1 MINQKQT
8 LVKNAATN
16 WLAIGLN
23 IVIFF
28 FLTPFV
34 INKIGQEAY
43 GIWVLIIS
51 ITTFMQL
58 MDFGMA
64 GALRRFISHYE
75 AIKDTL
81 EIENII
87 SNITVVYFIIC
98 SVSIII
104 TILLYL
110 FALPNLDI
118 SNELIGPASF
128 TFLIVGFDIS
138 LLLFFNLFS
147 GTIFALQRFDLN
159 NYGQIAVV
167 LIRSSIF
174 VVLLENGYGLQMMA
188 VTIIGVNILNHIYKV
203 IIVYKIYPDFKI
215 NLSLINK
222 KQLKK
227 LSSFSTIGFLTS
239 ISNVGLQQMPL
250 IIIGAVLGAIP
261 VTYYVIAQSLVG
273 YVQQMIGAVS
283 GVTGP
288 VISRFNSLGER
299 DKVKS
304 FLIDGQ
310 RYIAILTFWVCGGLL
325 VFGENFLT
333 LWLGDDFAEKSMPSL
348 SVLSVAIALSLPQ
361 NIAHNVLFNINKHKQ
376 NAIITGT
383 FFLFSISLQ
392 LILINLY
399 QVAGVVYAIL
409 ISTSVIYIFVMP
421 KYICKTVEQSI
432 FVYFKNVYLKP
443 LLAFVPFIVFALF
456 INHFNE
462 STSYGVLIFNVIIS
476 SVVYFCSTYIF
487 AVKKH
492 ERESLLG
499 IFQSVR
505 NKIYRKKMVE

>member
-1 MINQKQT
+1 MINQKQI
-8 LVKNAATN
+8 LLKNAATN
-16 WLAIGLN
+16 WLTLALN
-23 IVIFF
+23 IVVFF

-34 INKIGQEAY
+34 IEKIGQEAY
-43 GIWVLIIS
+43 GIWALIIS

-87 SNITVVYFIIC
+87 SNITVVYLVIC
-98 SVSIII
+98 CFSIAI
-104 TILLYL
+104 TIFIYL

-118 SNELIGPASF
+118 SKELIEPASF
-128 TFLIVGFDIS
+128 TFLIIGLDIS

-159 NYGQIAVV
+159 NYGQIAVL
-167 LIRSSIF
+167 LIRSSAF
-174 VVLLENGYGLQMMA
+174 VVLLENGFGLEAMA
-188 VTIIGVNILNHIYKV
+188 VTIIGVNMLNHIYKV

-227 LSSFSTIGFLTS
+227 LSSFSIIGFLTS

-250 IIIGAVLGAIP
+250 IIIGAFLGAIP
-261 VTYYVIAQSLVG
+261 VSYYVIAQSLIG

-288 VISRFNSLGER
+288 VISRFNSLGEQG
-299 DKVKS
+299 KVKS

-310 RYIAILTFWVCGGLL
+310 RYIAILTFWVCGGIL
-325 VFGENFLT
+325 VFGVSFLT
-333 LWLGDDFAEKSMPSL
+333 LWLGPKFAEESMGSL
-348 SVLSVAIALSLPQ
+348 SVLSVAFALSLPQ
-361 NIAHNVLFNINKHKQ
+361 SIAHSVLFNINKHKQ
-376 NAIITGT
+376 NAIITGV
-383 FFLFSISLQ
+383 FFLLSTSLQ
-392 LILINLY
+392 LILINFY
-399 QVAGVVYAIL
+399 QVTGVIYAIL
-409 ISTSVIYIFVMP
+409 ISTMVIYIFVMP
-421 KYICKTVEQSI
+421 KYICKTVDQPI
-432 FVYFKNVYLKP
+432 FIYFKNVYLLP
-443 LLAFVPFIVFALF
+443 LMACAPFMLFALL
-456 INHFNE
+456 INHYNQA
-462 STSYGVLIFNVIIS
+462 TSYGVLIFNIIIS
-476 SVVYFCSTYIF
+476 SIFFFCSVYIF

-492 ERESLLG
+492 EREYFIST
-499 IFQSVR
+499 IKNVISR
-505 NKIYRKKMVE
+505 I